1 MVVLGAL
8 AVVANALSFC
18 ECAIKVAK
26 TFVDCM
32 GVWVCERVPAS
43 RSRSID
49 EEGPLCMVSVYGP

>member
-43 RSRSID
+43 RSPRID
-49 EEGPLCMVSVYGP
+49 EEGPL